1 MLKILFVVRGFFP
14 DLSASGNLIYPL
26 VKEMIELAEVD
37 VLTFSNDCE
46 SELVDG
52 VDVIRMKNDESKL
65 IKLLNI
71 YKRHFSYPYYN
82 RLLTEKVRAEVE
94 LLDRKKSYD
103 VIIAVTHEEIIAL
116 TEANIPIEKKGC
128 FLLEKLHETSKFSV
142 VKKKQRQANSQIYS
156 NICHKIKFKFAL
168 PKVVDYLLAES
179 QKNVFEI
186 EHPMV
191 INNIRESVKKTDE
204 ISLVYIGGL
213 DLYQR
218 NPWPI
223 INFFQDIELNIIF
236 DMYGYGNVFSK
247 KTLLPSKSN
256 YKGVIRKCDI
266 NEKLDEASFL
276 ISIGNKENDIFPSKI
291 FDCLSTG
298 IPVIHFS
305 QSLDDPYYEYLNG
318 YDNAII
324 INVSHLYLIE
334 ERQRIINFI
343 IKNVGYRESYEV
355 ISNKFHKQT
364 PSYNCE
370 KMLGFING

>member
-37 VLTFSNDCE
+37 ILTFSNDCKTE
-46 SELVDG
+46 SIDSISVTRIKNNESNLV
-52 VDVIRMKNDESKL
+52 KL
-65 IKLLNI
+65 FNLF
-71 YKRHFSYPYYN
+71 KRHFSYPYYN
-82 RLLTEKVRAEVE
+82 STLTKKIRTEVE
-94 LLDRKKSYD
+94 LLDKKNSYD

-116 TEANIPIEKKGC
+116 TEANVPTEKKGC

-142 VKKKQRQANSQIYS
+142 VKQKQRQANSQIYS
-156 NICHKIKFKFAL
+156 KICHELKFKFAL
-168 PKVVDYLLAES
+168 PKVVDYLLMES

-191 INNIRESVKKTDE
+191 INNIRESRVDLDE
-204 ISLVYIGGL
+204 ILLVYIGGL

-223 INFFQDIELNIIF
+223 IDFFQSIDLNIRF

-247 KTLLPSKSN
+247 KSILPSKSS
-256 YKGVIRKCDI
+256 YKGVINKCDI
-266 NEKLDEASFL
+266 NERLDEASFL

-298 IPVIHFS
+298 IPIIHFS
-305 QSLDDPYYEYLNG
+305 QTLDDPYYEYLDG

-324 INVSHLYLIE
+324 INISQLHLIE

-343 IKNVGYRESYEV
+343 IKNVGNRESYET
-355 ISNKFHKQT
+355 ISDKFYKQT

-370 KMLGFING
+370 KILSFING